1 MTSERGTLIMYFAG
15 NTSREQEQVLM
26 DAPITH
32 RLMSYGYLTRVEF
45 QLRMWGVQRDAEQ

>member
-1 MTSERGTLIMYFAG
+1 MYFAG